1 MTVLPVSS
9 SLPRVERTASA
20 PAARVEAG
28 DQAVSFEGTMNAA
41 ASEQSGAAENIDF
54 HHQSSR
60 SAELKPLQRF
70 ESFVLR
76 SFIENML
83 PSENSSFFGTG
94 TAGNIWRS
102 MLAERIGDEMAAS
115 GGIGIAEML
124 GKSRDVDPK
133 TNTAINETK

>member
-1 MTVLPVSS
+1 MTVSAITGSS
-9 SLPRVERTASA
+9 VTDLTDLIAQPAAPKIGPTVDTAAFERTLS
-20 PAARVEAG
+20 
-28 DQAVSFEGTMNAA
+28 AA
-41 ASEQSGAAENIDF
+41 AGASGSVSGDIHF
-54 HHQSSR
+54 RHQTSR
-60 SAELKPLQRF
+60 SAELQPLQKF

-115 GGIGIAEML
+115 GGIGVADMI
-124 GKSRDVDPK
+124 GKSRDIPK
-133 TNTAINETK
+133 TGETKG